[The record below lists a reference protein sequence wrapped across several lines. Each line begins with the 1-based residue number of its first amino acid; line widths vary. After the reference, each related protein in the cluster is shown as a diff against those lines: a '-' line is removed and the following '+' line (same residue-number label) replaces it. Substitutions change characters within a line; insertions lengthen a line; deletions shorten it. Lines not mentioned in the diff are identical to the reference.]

1 MNRGAAARLGLLAA
15 LYLSQGLPYGFF
27 TQALPVLLRE
37 MGASLPA
44 IGLTSLLA
52 LPWAFKFLWAPWLD
66 RRPLRV
72 FGRGLAGLRRSF
84 IVPLQ
89 ALSAA
94 AMAVCAFID
103 PTTMMPVL
111 LGAVLVINLL
121 AATQDIATDGLAV
134 QLLPAEERGWGNG
147 IQVAGYRVG
156 MILSGGALLLVLDR
170 VGWQAAFVG
179 MAALIAV
186 ATVPVLVHR
195 EAPAAFAPE
204 RLGGGRA
211 WLEALRSLLTRPGML
226 PWLLLLVVYKA
237 GDAFAVGM
245 LRPFLVD
252 AGRSLEQV
260 GWMLGVVGFTTGLI
274 GAVLGGWAAGRFGR
288 VPALVGCG
296 AFQVLAAAAYI
307 PCALGTVSDAAL
319 AAVVGLDHLA
329 GGMATVALFTMMMD
343 TSRLDH
349 AGTDYTVQASVVVF
363 ASGVGAALAGVSAE
377 ALGHAGHFGLGALLS
392 GAGLAYAALR
402 ARGLHAELASHAAI
416 DLAASTPD
424 APSPSPT
431 PKEAP

>member
-1 MNRGAAARLGLLAA
+1 MKPGAGARLGLLAA

-37 MGASLPA
+37 LGASLPA

-72 FGRGLAGLRRSF
+72 LGVGLTGLRRSF

-89 ALSAA
+89 ALSAV
-94 AMAVCAFID
+94 AMAVCALID
-103 PTTMMPVL
+103 PTSMMPAL
-111 LGAVLVINLL
+111 LAAVLVINLL

-134 QLLPAEERGWGNG
+134 QLLPPEERGWGNG

-156 MILSGGALLLVLDR
+156 MILSGGALLLVLDQI
-170 VGWQAAFVG
+170 GWQAAFLT

-186 ATVPVLVHR
+186 ATLPVLLHR
-195 EAPAAFAPE
+195 EAPAPPVDG
-204 RLGGGRA
+204 LGSAAA
-211 WLEALRSLLTRPGML
+211 WLDALYSLLRRKHML

-252 AGRSLEQV
+252 AGRDLATV
-260 GWMLGVVGFTTGLI
+260 GWMLGVVGFSTGLI

-288 VPALVGCG
+288 VRALVGCG
-296 AFQVLAAAAYI
+296 AFQVAAAAAYI
-307 PCALGTVSDAAL
+307 PCALGPVSDAAL
-319 AAVVGLDHLA
+319 ATVVGLDHLA

-343 TSRLDH
+343 TSRTSH

-363 ASGVGAALAGVSAE
+363 ASGLGAALAGVSAD

-392 GAGLAYAALR
+392 GAGLLYAALR
-402 ARGLHAELASHAAI
+402 ARPLHAELASHTSTT
-416 DLAASTPD
+416 LYPTEAS
-424 APSPSPT
+424 
-431 PKEAP
+431 